1 MKKIILVLL
10 ATLFV
15 FSMYSQ
21 KVFIYGNNGEKV
33 YLSKIDSVVLIKF
46 KKNLIRESR
55 LKIIQKINA
64 KTDFEKLSKIN
75 HQLVIIDKGRKFDS
89 AIIKNDSIVFV
100 NQSLLSS
107 EGDIQIPTE
116 KILVKIK
123 QPYQL
128 DDIMIKLSIR
138 YASVKRLGYDKDS
151 YVIELENGE
160 SIEIANKLFESGFFD
175 YAQPSFTRLMHTMD
189 NPFYSSQWGL
199 NNTGQYGGSS
209 INDINA
215 PEAWATTTG
224 NSNIKIALIDQG
236 VDLTHPDLSG
246 NLLAGYDATVGAPG
260 GANGS
265 FSGNDSHGTACAGII
280 VGVDNN
286 IGIKGVAP
294 SCKLIPIRI
303 SYIDVN
309 GLEVWNDDW
318 TVDAINHAWSGSGAD
333 ILSCSWVASG
343 GSGPIAVNNE
353 INAALT
359 QGRANKGCVVIFA
372 AGNNNSSVSWPAN
385 SNSSI
390 ISVGAMSPCGER
402 KRSSSS
408 LSEVNLGVST
418 DPQGVSCD
426 GEKWWGSSYGNQLDL
441 VAPGVKIYTTDLQG
455 TAGYNKGTGTNGN
468 YNASFNGTS
477 SATPHVAGVAALI
490 LSINPFLT
498 QSQVCNIIEST
509 CTKVGN
515 YNYSTTSGRNN
526 GTWNNEVG
534 YGLINAFAAVQA
546 VPKITISGP
555 TQVCGQA
562 TYSINN
568 LPAGATVMWSSSNT
582 SVATVAGSGSTAT
595 LTKNISNGS
604 TTLSAIINESVTITK
619 SIWVGAPI
627 VSKVSGLSYC
637 LLGSSS
643 DYYASIDP
651 LANTTSYSWTL
662 TPSFNNVVNP
672 SDNRC
677 YIHWNRAGT
686 YVLEMHAENACG
698 TSTSYWYPIWVGG
711 GSSFSLSPNPASSQV
726 EVSMIAGATTMA
738 ADVTTTSTLNIASV
752 ESLGATSYQIKVV
765 DSYGLTV
772 YSATKKEKKFN
783 IQTST
788 FRNGVY
794 SVIVSDGTNTY
805 QNKLIVTH

>member
-333 ILSCSWVASG
+333 ILSCSWGASG

-408 LSEVNLGVST
+408 LSEVNLGVNT

-568 LPAGATVMWSSSNT
+568 LPAGATVVWSSSNT

>member
-333 ILSCSWVASG
+333 ILSCSWGASG

-568 LPAGATVMWSSSNT
+568 LPAGATVVWSSSNT

>member
-138 YASVKRLGYDKDS
+138 YASIKRLGYDKDS

-333 ILSCSWVASG
+333 ILSCSWGASG

-568 LPAGATVMWSSSNT
+568 LPAGATVVWSSSNT